1 MEKVKEYSNGENT
14 ILWKPAKCIHAA
26 ECVRLLPEVYNPDEK
41 PWIKAENATTEAL
54 KAQVAKCPSGAL
66 SLKNTDVP
74 NPDTLASG
82 TRIDVT
88 ESGPLIIM
96 GNLEVKKVDGSI
108 EKKSRATAFCRCGAS
123 NNKPYCDGSHS
134 KIGFAD

>member
-1 MEKVKEYSNGENT
+1 MEKIKEYSNEEIT

-26 ECVRLLPEVYNPDEK
+26 ECVRLLPEVYHPEEK
-41 PWIKAENATTEAL
+41 PWIKAENATSEAL

-66 SLKNTDVP
+66 SIKNIVAANP
-74 NPDTLASG
+74 NNVASE
-82 TRIDVT
+82 TKIEVT
-88 ESGPLIIM
+88 KSGPLIIT
-96 GNLEVKKVDGSI
+96 GTLEVKKVDGSI

-134 KIGFAD
+134 KIGFSD